1 MGHFIKMHE
10 KEFTKITNR
19 GQLRNILSQI
29 CNRNAMLNISLEG
42 NSDIYSSA
50 LLDIDEKKKLL
61 KIDEL
66 NPQNGHDLI
75 AKNSILKVHCRHSGS
90 ESIFNLKIK
99 KIDIEND
106 IFYYLASIPT
116 EINHYQRRNSLRV
129 SPALSLE
136 PEIAIFSNGFHTLGK
151 IHNISYSGVGGIIDG
166 QSVPQLDETY
176 SVQISFNT
184 EAPIITP
191 IRIKFIGAAGHRGV
205 RRFGATFINLTPD
218 DEQRITNMVNKI
230 QRYYI
235 RRGNITT

>member
-1 MGHFIKMHE
+1 MHE

-19 GQLRNILSQI
+19 GQLRNILGQI
-29 CNRNAMLNISLEG
+29 CNKNAMLNISIDG
-42 NSDIYSSA
+42 SNDIFSSA
-50 LLDIDEKKKLL
+50 LLDINEKKKLL
-61 KIDEL
+61 KLDEL

-75 AKNSILKVHCRHSGS
+75 KKSSILKVHCRHSGS

-99 KIDIEND
+99 NIGIEND
-106 IFYYLASIPT
+106 IYYYLASIPA

-136 PEIAIFSNGFHTLGK
+136 PEIVIFSNGFHTPGK
-151 IHNISYSGVGGIIDG
+151 IHNISYSGVGGIIEG
-166 QSVPQLDETY
+166 PSIPELDETY
-176 SVQISFNT
+176 SIQISFNT

-191 IRIKFIGAAGHRGV
+191 IRIKFIGAAGHKGI
-205 RRFGATFINLTPD
+205 RRFGATFTNLTPD
-218 DEQRITNMVNKI
+218 DEQRITNMINKI